1 MRAIT
6 RETTSEQV
14 VREVRR
20 QIWTGEL
27 RGGDRLAQ
35 EDLAAAMHVSRIP
48 IREALILL
56 AGEGAIRMAPHRG
69 AFVEP
74 LTEAGVADHYELF
87 GHVDGFALRRAI
99 ERAEPIALAGLAADM
114 VAAGAIEKPTPMQ
127 HLVIGTRTRIHELG
141 GSARFQAVAGGL
153 VGLVPGN
160 FFVEVPGALEVAR
173 RRLPDVGTAVGAVNT
188 DQAVDAYEAMM
199 REHGVLV
206 GDVLRRRGVLA

>member
-1 MRAIT
+1 MSAIT
-6 RETTSEQV
+6 RQTTSEHV
-14 VREVRR
+14 VREIRR

-35 EDLAAAMHVSRIP
+35 EDLAAAMRVSRIP

-56 AGEGAIRMAPHRG
+56 AGEGAIRMTPHRG

-99 ERAEPIALAGLAADM
+99 ERAAPVALAALSGDM
-114 VAAGAIEKPTPMQ
+114 VSAGSVDLPNPMQ
-127 HLVIGTRTRIHELG
+127 HLVIGTRARIHELG
-141 GSARFQAVAGGL
+141 GSARFQAVARGL
-153 VGLVPGN
+153 IGLVPGN
-160 FFVEVPGALEVAR
+160 FFEEVPGALEVAR
-173 RRLPDVGTAVGAVNT
+173 RRLPDAGIAIGGGDTDRAVE
-188 DQAVDAYEAMM
+188 AYDSMM

-206 GDVLRRRGVLA
+206 RDVLRRRGVLA